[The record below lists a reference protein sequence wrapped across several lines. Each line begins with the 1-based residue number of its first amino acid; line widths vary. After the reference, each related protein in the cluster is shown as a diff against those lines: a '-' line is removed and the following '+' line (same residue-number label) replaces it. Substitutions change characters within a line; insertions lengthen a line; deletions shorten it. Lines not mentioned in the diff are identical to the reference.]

1 MNEKKTILVFIIL
14 IINITVLFGQGS
26 GWKAQWIGIPH
37 SEKDTNIWIC
47 YRKQFKLNEV
57 PGSAITKIGTDSK
70 YWLWINDKLV
80 VFEGELRRG
89 PNPEDTYY
97 DELDIA
103 KYLKKGDN
111 IVGLLEWYWGRD
123 GYNHKSSTK
132 AALIFESLING
143 KIIKSDSSWKA
154 IRHPS
159 FGNTTP
165 PLPNYRLP
173 EFNIYFDAGKDIG
186 NWYAQ
191 SYNDKEWIRPA
202 EYGLPPAKPWNNLV
216 KRPIPFWKNSGIISY
231 KSIKTSSDNFGNQ
244 IVKAQL
250 PLNITITPY
259 LKIDAPAGLKIDI
272 RTDNYKGGS
281 EYNVRT
287 EYITKNGVQEF
298 ETFGY
303 QNGHEV
309 IYSIPK
315 GVRIIDLKYRETRY
329 NSELKGSFLCNDSF
343 YNKLWQKSFNTLN
356 VNMRDAIQDPD
367 RERSQWWGDAV
378 ILLGQIFY
386 TLDSNGTKAIQKAI
400 RNLVDWQRP
409 DGTLYSPVPSGSWD
423 RELPTQMLASVGKY
437 GFWKYYQYTADTSM
451 IEYVYPAVKKYI
463 SLWQFGEDGL
473 VIHRPGGWDWL
484 DWGVDIDAA
493 LIENSWYY
501 MALDAAKEM
510 ALLTGNFK
518 DTTAYRIKMKSI
530 KENYN
535 KKFWNGKAY
544 RTPGNKGVT
553 DDRGNALAIIAGIAD
568 STKYDALK
576 KIFQTEFHASPYIEK
591 YIMESFFVM
600 HDAKGGLDRMKKR
613 YTKMVESDLSTLWE
627 GWGIGKEGY
636 GGGSYNHG
644 WSGGSL
650 TLLSQYVAGIEP
662 DKPGYE
668 TFKIMPQLGG
678 LNEVHCTAPTPK
690 GDIHVDIFQ
699 NGNKFTLKMN
709 VFNKTQAIIGIP
721 RDNNVPVHI
730 IKANNKLIFDEHK
743 GVSQVDGIKYA
754 GENKNYYLFNVQK
767 GSWVFTAE
775 RIMFGKLE

>member
-1 MNEKKTILVFIIL
+1 MNRIKTKLLFVIL
-14 IINITVLFGQGS
+14 IISSTLLFAQES
-26 GWKAQWIGIPH
+26 GWKAKWIGIPH
-37 SEKDTNIWIC
+37 SKKDTNIWVC
-47 YRKQFKLNEV
+47 YRKQFKLTEV
-57 PGSAITKIGTDSK
+57 PVSAMTKIGTDSK
-70 YWLWINDKLV
+70 YWLWINDKMV

-89 PNPEDTYY
+89 PNPNDTYY

-103 KYLKKGDN
+103 KYLKKGIN
-111 IVGLLEWYWGRD
+111 EIGLLEWYWGRD
-123 GYNHKSSTK
+123 GYNHKSSGK
-132 AALIFESLING
+132 AALIFESFVGG
-143 KIIKSDSSWKA
+143 KVIKSDSSWKA

-159 FGNTTP
+159 FGNTPP

-173 EFNIYFDAGKDIG
+173 EFNICFDAGKDIG
-186 NWYAQ
+186 NWQ
-191 SYNDKEWIRPA
+191 SIDYNDKEWLTPA
-202 EYGLPPAKPWNNLV
+202 EYGFPPIKPWNNLV
-216 KRPIPFWKNSGIISY
+216 IRPIPFWKNSGIISY
-231 KSIKTSSDNFGNQ
+231 KNIKISSDNSGNQ

-259 LKIDAPAGLKIDI
+259 LKIDAPAGLRIDI

-309 IYSIPK
+309 IYSFPK
-315 GVRIIDLKYRETRY
+315 GVRIIDVKYRETRY
-329 NSELKGSFLCNDSF
+329 NSELKGAFLCNDSF
-343 YNKLWQKSFNTLN
+343 YNKLWQKSYNTLN

-400 RNLVDWQRP
+400 RNLVDWQRS
-409 DGTLYSPVPSGSWD
+409 DGSLYSPVPSGSWD

-437 GFWKYYQYTADTSM
+437 GFWKYYQYTADTSL
-451 IEYVYPAVKKYI
+451 IKYVYPAVKKYL

-510 ALLTGNFK
+510 ALLTGNFN
-518 DTTAYRIKMKSI
+518 DTTAYRIKMQSI

-600 HDAKGGLDRMKKR
+600 HDAKGGLDRMKKK
-613 YTKMVESDLSTLWE
+613 YSKMVESDLSTLWE

-668 TFKIMPQLGG
+668 SFKIMPQLGG

-690 GDIHVDIFQ
+690 GNIHVDISQ
-699 NGNKFTLKMN
+699 SGNKFTLKIN
-709 VFNKTQAIIGIP
+709 VLNNTEAIIGIP
-721 RDNNVPVHI
+721 KDNIVQRH
-730 IKANNKLIFDEHK
+730 IKANNKLIYDDYIIVK
-743 GVSQVDGIKYA
+743 QINGIKYA
-754 GENKNYYLFNVQK
+754 GENENYYLFNVQK
-767 GSWVFTAE
+767 GGWVFTAE
-775 RIMFGKLE
+775 